1 MTIEWISSLVTPG
14 EKLGLWYVST
24 ASSCSLSLEPSSSQK
39 CQLWSLLHPLTWSET
54 HPQVGVLGDFPE
66 LPGLDEYISLS
77 RLHSKTHNLG
87 YIKPQTYFFTIL
99 EKSGEGSLFG
109 LLIDSHLFDMS
120 SCDLSSVLVV
130 SGGWGIGERERKGKR
145 ERERQKVRVLW
156 CLFLKVPT
164 LRTLFNLNYQYFLRG
179 FILKYS
185 HTGS

>member
-1 MTIEWISSLVTPG
+1 MRGWALSFQGWSWYHLISPKYFFFLFLFFPMTIEWISSLVTPG

-87 YIKPQTYFFTIL
+87 YITPQTYFFTIL

-120 SCDLSSVLVV
+120 L
-130 SGGWGIGERERKGKR
+130 
-145 ERERQKVRVLW
+145 
-156 CLFLKVPT
+156 LKS
-164 LRTLFNLNYQYFLRG
+164 
-179 FILKYS
+179 S
-185 HTGS
+185 HTQDII